1 MVRKLHI
8 GVMGSAADLKY
19 NEETQKVAE
28 KVGELIAKSGNIT
41 VYGAEKDYDSL
52 STAATKGAKK
62 AGGLTVGVTYSKG
75 KDIYDKENIDVLIV
89 SGLERGGGREFVLI
103 NSCDAII
110 TISGGSGTL
119 TETAIAYQ
127 LDIPMIAIKG
137 YGGWSDKLADTF
149 IDARNRRKVILATTA
164 EEAVKIA
171 LEEAKKYRLKY
182 KY

>member
-1 MVRKLHI
+1 MKKLQI

-19 NEETQKVAE
+19 SKETEQVAE
-28 KVGELIAKSGNIT
+28 KIGELIAKSGNIT
-41 VYGAEKDYDSL
+41 IYGAEKDYDSL
-52 STAATKGAKK
+52 STAAARGAKK
-62 AGGLTVGVTYSKG
+62 ANGITVGVTYGKG
-75 KDIYDKENIDVLIV
+75 KDIQDKGNTDIIIV

-127 LDIPMIAIKG
+127 MDIPMVAIKG

-149 IDARNRRKVILATTA
+149 IDGRNRRKVIAAHTP

-171 LEEAKKYRLKY
+171 LEEAEKYRKRY
-182 KY
+182 NC